1 MINETLLGA
10 VMNGTAVEGVPSDI
24 FPVVFTSSQAM
35 YALEKHG
42 DGKYDAG
49 KARDYLID
57 NYATVN
63 TAITNDVNTQTG
75 AVPVTGDW
83 LQASKGKETPCTYL
97 ANMYS
102 DFALRLTCLRTSF
115 NDISGG
121 VSAAV
126 EMKRE
131 SGGMQGIIA
140 AACANETPTSSP
152 ACARL
157 AGLDYS
163 TYYGT
168 GAPPVISDL
177 QSLNYALAMREQEM
191 QQAITTLMKLMATI
205 GCDIP
210 SNTGMKRTCPGT
222 GNEVTVDMR
231 ILGGNTEATQF
242 TIQKSIGYNSVE
254 NLKLS
259 LQEISPYFS
268 APAYNQITQ
277 QVLGT
282 LSGLL
287 RLPSPERY
295 NGYADTMKAATTT
308 LGTIQKLVPVLI

>member
-1 MINETLLGA
+1 
-10 VMNGTAVEGVPSDI
+10 
-24 FPVVFTSSQAM
+24 M
-35 YALEKHG
+35 YALEQRS
-42 DGKYDAG
+42 YDAAQ
-49 KARDYLID
+49 ARDYLID
-57 NYATVN
+57 NYATIN
-63 TAITNDVNTQTG
+63 TAITNTVNAQTG

-83 LQASKGKETPCTYL
+83 LEASKGKATPCSYL
-97 ANMYS
+97 ATMYT
-102 DFALRLTCLRTSF
+102 DFAFRLSCLRASF

-121 VSAAV
+121 VYSAIG
-126 EMKRE
+126 MKRE
-131 SGGMQGIIA
+131 SGSMQGIIP
-140 AACANETPTSSP
+140 AACANETPASSP

-163 TYYGT
+163 TYYGE

-191 QQAITTLMKLMATI
+191 QQAISTLLKLMATI

-210 SNTGMKRTCPGT
+210 ASTGAKQTCPGT
-222 GNEVTVDMR
+222 GNEVIVDMR
-231 ILGGNTEATQF
+231 ILGGNTDATKF

-254 NLKLS
+254 SLKIS

-268 APAYNQITQ
+268 GPAYDQITQ

-308 LGTIQKLVPVLI
+308 LGTIKKLVPVLI